1 MFAKCPVLGMPST
14 NEASGRY
21 CFQRIENNRS
31 NMVSSL

>member
-1 MFAKCPVLGMPST
+1 MDAKYPLLGMPPT
-14 NEASGRY
+14 NEASGHN